1 MWPAIRKQQYLRRW
15 LMSDNDMFEKVQ
27 RLYIE
32 KYQSKSTIPIP
43 RKKFLEAGWDEEM
56 FLRYYTECSELY
68 FFQLTFP
75 WMFKGSHSEEIID
88 IWKSSN
94 QELRSNMYN
103 KKSKESRGSTVYQ
116 SVESQEQN
124 LFWMRLNIFC
134 QLINEY
140 VGMNINTKGI
150 TSLRTTSSINYANW
164 PFQRERNFVDSIP
177 IFMPFE
183 EYMSCV
189 ETTIGEQLV
198 NPNVEYEIKYK
209 ATPEWYS
216 RSYEELQ
223 SMYTVALKKLEETK
237 NTFLQF
243 EDYYSPDG
251 RKQLNDLFYNFCI
264 AKGDVDDLVDR
275 LEKLEDGEFS
285 YISDTLLIYKG
296 ETKCFREHH
305 SIEPVTADVLARRGS
320 KASININYC
329 TNCHKYFISEHEFFH
344 YRDLYGIVCKLKVD
358 RASSGFAHVPMAEY
372 SILRLYGYNVGKDDD
387 YSDEE
392 RQNLLRILIENNY
405 VSKPEIIKYLDMFI
419 TMNSGKDNMEDSISK
434 WESDLEFV
442 RGFGIDT
449 QSKVNIGEIKYAY
462 P

>member
-32 KYQSKSTIPIP
+32 KYQSKNTVPIP

-68 FFQLTFP
+68 FSQLTCP
-75 WMFKGSHSEEIID
+75 HTGW
-88 IWKSSN
+88 SSN
-94 QELRSNMYN
+94 
-103 KKSKESRGSTVYQ
+103 SKEIAEIKWYSI
-116 SVESQEQN
+116 ENQERN
-124 LFWMRLNIFC
+124 LFQMRLYIFC
-134 QLINEY
+134 RLVNEY
-140 VGMNINTKGI
+140 TGVNISTEGI
-150 TSLRTTSSINYANW
+150 TSLWITSPINHTNW
-164 PFQRERNFVDSIP
+164 PFQRNCDFIDSIP

-329 TNCHKYFISEHEFFH
+329 KDCHKYFISEHEFFH

-358 RASSGFAHVPMAEY
+358 RTSSGFAHIPMAEY

-434 WESDLEFV
+434 WKSDLEFV
-442 RGFGIDT
+442 RGFSIDT
-449 QSKVNIGEIKYAY
+449 QSKVNIGKIKYAY